1 MGRFDEGMGRVD
13 PEVGEHI
20 ERSKPYRN
28 PERVKLVRFIWVI
41 IVLTVALVW
50 FKFIR

>member
-20 ERSKPYRN
+20 ERSEPYRD
-28 PERVKLVRFIWVI
+28 PQRVKLVRFMWVA
-41 IVLTVALVW
+41 IVLTIALVW

>member
-20 ERSKPYRN
+20 ERSKPYARQVHMASR
-28 PERVKLVRFIWVI
+28 RVNRRPSVV
-41 IVLTVALVW
+41 
-50 FKFIR
+50 

>member
-20 ERSKPYRN
+20 ERSKPYQD
-28 PERVKLVRFIWVI
+28 PQRVKLVRFIWLAV
-41 IVLTVALVW
+41 VLTVAIVW